1 MLLHDIH
8 PATVT
13 ALPMLLK
20 ELKDRGYHV
29 VQVVADGER
38 PQSVAEPAG
47 SSDAKEPWP
56 RSLQA
61 STGQETPDKTVSR
74 HRVKKTISGKRRRPS
89 VANLHEPNFFGFTT
103 KDWQQK
109 PF

>member
-38 PQSVAEPAG
+38 PRSVPEPTT

-56 RSLQA
+56 RALQA
-61 STGQETPDKTVSR
+61 STAQDTPDKTMSR
-74 HRVKKTISGKRRRPS
+74 HRVKKAISGKRRRPS
-89 VANLHEPNFFGFTT
+89 VANLHEPNFGGSA

-109 PF
+109 QL